1 MSNNRAATEQRTTPT
16 SATAATQGAAPRKKK
31 LSLDISEID
40 VVLERKISP

>member
-1 MSNNRAATEQRTTPT
+1 MSNKP
-16 SATAATQGAAPRKKK
+16 ATADVKPSQNAAPQVAPPRKKK

>member
-1 MSNNRAATEQRTTPT
+1 MSNKPAANDVKPLQNV
-16 SATAATQGAAPRKKK
+16 AAQVAAPRKKK